1 MLRKSIIQAGC
12 ILILSA
18 ALGLGVNTVRN
29 DGLPLV
35 YAQKS
40 AVQLDATKGEIA
52 LKDAAMLF
60 ISKRAVFL
68 DARPPMA
75 FEDGHI
81 QGALDLPVVFFDEEF
96 EKIAPRLKD
105 AEVLITYCD
114 GEHCPLSEK
123 LAKRLKERGFS
134 NVYVLKNGWTL
145 WQNEELPVEMG
156 ATSFL
161 FPASGQTRCAV

>member
-81 QGALDLPVVFFDEEF
+81 SRSSRPSCRVF
-96 EKIAPRLKD
+96 
-105 AEVLITYCD
+105 
-114 GEHCPLSEK
+114 
-123 LAKRLKERGFS
+123 
-134 NVYVLKNGWTL
+134 
-145 WQNEELPVEMG
+145 
-156 ATSFL
+156 
-161 FPASGQTRCAV
+161 